1 MKHATHAFL
10 AAVFVLGSISVV
22 GCKSDE
28 DKLVSYMEEEADIID
43 KNKDDCDKMGDS
55 LKAWAEKNGDDMK
68 ALQKKMEDKMKSM
81 SDDDKKKM
89 SEDMDK
95 KYGDR
100 MKKAGEKIFGG
111 ALKCAT
117 NDKVK
122 AAMDKTSSK

>member
-1 MKHATHAFL
+1 MKHATHGIL
-10 AAVFVLGSISVV
+10 AAIFVLGSITVV

-28 DKLVSYMEEEADIID
+28 DKLVSYLEEEADIID

-55 LKAWAEKNGDDMK
+55 LKSWADKNSDDMK
-68 ALQKKMEDKMKSM
+68 ALQKKMEDKEKGM
-81 SDDDKKKM
+81 SADDKKKAGD
-89 SEDMDK
+89 DMKK

-100 MKKAGEKIFGG
+100 LDKAMEKILGG

-122 AAMDKTSSK
+122 DAMEKTK